1 MKYACPCCGSV
12 DLRVVIEVWADLC
25 QSPDNFETEINDGDH
40 AWDHDSTMQCKT
52 CGDTESAFRFQLE
65 ED

>member
-25 QSPDNFETEINDGDH
+25 QSPDNIETEINDGDH
-40 AWDHDSTMQCKT
+40 AWDHDFFRCFQCRAAT
-52 CGDTESAFRFQLE
+52 ALCLGVSDLE
-65 ED
+65 F